1 MAKQHKYNV
10 GDEITVKIAAVTEN
24 DGKTSYRIKGIENIK
39 FSEGGIDAAAIKKPK
54 PGDIV
59 YEVILCPDEEIVYL
73 GAMVIE
79 DISTKEIKIAGD
91 WFESDDDDF
100 IFDRE
105 EAEKRTKEYSEKY
118 NFRIEREGLLKEEVD
133 YGKTD

>member
-10 GDEITVKIAAVTEN
+10 GDEITVKIAAVKEN

-39 FSEGGIDAAAIKKPK
+39 FSEGGLDAAAIKKPK

-59 YEVILCPDEEIVYL
+59 YEVILCPDEEIVYF

-79 DISTKEIKIAGD
+79 DISTKEVKIAGD
-91 WFESDDDDF
+91 WFESNDDEL
-100 IFDRE
+100 IFDRA
-105 EAEKRTKEYSEKY
+105 EAEKRAKEYSDKY
-118 NFRIEREGLLKEEVD
+118 NFPIVREGVFKEEAD
-133 YGKTD
+133 NGKTV